1 MTDTQQGPGTI
12 ERPAVDIHNP
22 VAVETEITA
31 IHARLYRGVEVI
43 DKLNREHKKLA
54 RDLTK
59 AKAKAYLEYD
69 GPQPEKRQHAEL
81 ATLELREQVDT
92 ARVKL
97 DYARDFAHALGKEMS
112 GLQSILSDLRA
123 MYGAERGRG

>member
-1 MTDTQQGPGTI
+1 MTEQQGPGTV

-22 VAVETEITA
+22 VAVETEIVK

-43 DKLNREHKKLA
+43 DQLNREHKKLA
-54 RDLTK
+54 RDLTE
-59 AKAKAYLEYD
+59 AKAKAYLNHD
-69 GPQPEKRQHAEL
+69 GPQPEKRQASEL
-81 ATLELREQVDT
+81 ATIPLREQVDI

-97 DYARDFAHALGKEMS
+97 DYAREFANALGKEMS
-112 GLQSILSDLRA
+112 GLQSVLADLRA